1 MTQPASIHEKPLA
14 VRRRAAFIGVS
25 ISWTLAAL
33 FLALAIH
40 SL

>member
-1 MTQPASIHEKPLA
+1 MTRTVSISEKPLA
-14 VRRRAAFIGVS
+14 VRRRAAFVGVT
-25 ISWTLAAL
+25 ICWTLAAL

>member
-1 MTQPASIHEKPLA
+1 MTQTASIHEKPLA
-14 VRRRAAFIGVS
+14 IRRRAAIIGLT
-25 ISWTLAAL
+25 ISWSLAAL

>member
-1 MTQPASIHEKPLA
+1 MTQPASIHDKPLV
-14 VRRRAAFIGVS
+14 VRRRAAIIGLT
-25 ISWTLAAL
+25 ISWTMAAV